1 MAAGGATE
9 TRPSRVY
16 LLTDGPEALH
26 ARLDLIDR
34 AERTLELQYYLW
46 HADAAGALVAQRV
59 LAAADRGVRVRLLLD
74 DIAFGGRENGL
85 LALHAHPRIEVRL
98 FNPFRR
104 GWARPLEWLTRFGE
118 LNRRMHNKALVAD
131 DLRCVVG
138 GRNIGNEYFGL
149 DPQVVFN
156 DLDVV
161 ADGPVAM
168 DVRASFDQYWEN
180 KRACPIAEVAGSGGG
195 FASGPGAFRT
205 ALDFLA
211 GSGKDALARLDLVEA
226 PPEDR
231 PWNRDAAEARAR
243 LLADAPDKSWS
254 RRARKRGLATALGQ
268 AIARAESEV
277 LIVSPYFVP
286 RKRLLA
292 RLTGLAAAGVRVRV
306 LTNSL
311 ASNDVVVVH
320 AGYAPKR
327 PALIRGGVG
336 LYELKPDGGQ
346 LRRSGKAK
354 IQFRPSEGRASLHAK
369 LFIIDRKTIF
379 IGSFN
384 LDPRSARL
392 NTEMG
397 ILVDCPALAEEAA
410 GFAGSLMAEANEVG
424 LENGKLFW
432 RDPAGALVRTEPHSG
447 WGLRLLVT
455 LLGWL
460 PIEEHL

>member
-1 MAAGGATE
+1 MAH
-9 TRPSRVY
+9 PSRVY
-16 LLTDGPEALH
+16 LLSDGPEALY

-34 AERTLELQYYLW
+34 AQSTLELQYYLW
-46 HADAAGALVAQRV
+46 HADEAGAVLAERM
-59 LAAADRGVRVRLLLD
+59 LAAADRGVRVRVLLD
-74 DIAFGGRENGL
+74 DIDLDGRDAGL
-85 LALHAHPRIEVRL
+85 LAFDSHPRIEVRL

-104 GWARPLEWLTRFGE
+104 GWARPLEWLTRFSQ

-131 DLRCVVG
+131 DRRCIVG

-149 DPQVVFN
+149 DPKIAFN

-161 ADGPVAM
+161 VDGPVAE
-168 DVRASFDQYWEN
+168 DVRKSFDAYWSN
-180 KRACPIAEVAGSGGG
+180 KRAHAVREVAEPGSAL
-195 FASGPGAFRT
+195 ASGPGAFRS
-205 ALDFLA
+205 ALGLLA
-211 GSGKDALARLDLVEA
+211 AKGMDVLMRQDQAEA
-226 PPEDR
+226 PPADQ
-231 PWNRDAAEARAR
+231 PWNRDAAQASAR
-243 LLADAPDKSWS
+243 LLADAPGKSWS
-254 RRARKRGLATALGQ
+254 RRGRRRSLATALGQ
-268 AIARAESEV
+268 AMASAESEV

-286 RKRLLA
+286 RKRVLA
-292 RLTGLAAAGVRVRV
+292 KLTGLAGRGTRVRV

-311 ASNDVVVVH
+311 ASNDVIMVH

-327 PALIRGGVG
+327 PALLRAGVG
-336 LYELKPDGGQ
+336 LFELKPDGGQ

-369 LFIIDRKTIF
+369 LFIIDRRTVF

-410 GFAGSLMAEANEVG
+410 IFAESLMAEANEVG
-424 LENGKLFW
+424 LENGRLFW
-432 RDPAGALVRTEPHSG
+432 KDEDGVVTTEEPHAG
-447 WGLRLLVT
+447 LGLRLLVS
-455 LLGWL
+455 LIGWL